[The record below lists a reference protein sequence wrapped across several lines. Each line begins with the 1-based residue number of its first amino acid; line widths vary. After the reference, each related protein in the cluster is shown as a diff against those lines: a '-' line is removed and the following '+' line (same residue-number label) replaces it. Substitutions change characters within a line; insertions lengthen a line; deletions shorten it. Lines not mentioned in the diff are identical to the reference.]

1 MYKNK
6 YNKYKN
12 KYIKLKNIILFSKLS
27 LEDKIKI
34 CYKIYNHNIIL
45 KLYIYIYN
53 NNIYDINIEY
63 NKIIKSSILY
73 NLLNII
79 IHDLQKVNSEY
90 INIAYIMPLKNIKN
104 NL

>member
-12 KYIKLKNIILFSKLS
+12 KYIKLKNIIFLNKLS
-27 LEDKIKI
+27 LEDKIKL
-34 CYKIYNHNIIL
+34 CYKLYNDNIIL

-63 NKIIKSSILY
+63 NKIIKSNI
-73 NLLNII
+73 LNII
-79 IHDLQKVNSEY
+79 IHDLKKVNSEY
-90 INIAYIMPLKNIKN
+90 INIAYIIPLENIKKLN
-104 NL
+104 K